1 MIDDPLAPLRA
12 MFAERAA
19 RDLSVIRRALTL
31 DPPADPELETTVHGL
46 AGAAGIFGHA
56 EMAALALAA
65 DRDFV
70 DGEAPDR
77 ERLEALAGLL
87 EKLAL

>member
-1 MIDDPLAPLRA
+1 MTDDPLASLRPL
-12 MFAERAA
+12 FAERAA
-19 RDLSVIRRALTL
+19 RDLTIIRRALTL
-31 DPPADPELETTVHGL
+31 DPPADPELEMTVHGL

-70 DGEAPDR
+70 DGEPPDR
-77 ERLEALAGLL
+77 EQLEALVGLL